1 MEHLIENWLAK
12 NNLLEGRLLNRTWL
26 LLDCRLLDRAG
37 LLLDCWLLD
46 RAWLLLE
53 GGLLL
58 LECGLLSRRR
68 LRLVL
73 LLRVL
78 FGRLGWLLSWLW
90 LWLLGSNKENM
101 PSVVNVHTLDIW
113 EGGEYVKK
121 VHEFL
126 KER

>member
-1 MEHLIENWLAK
+1 
-12 NNLLEGRLLNRTWL
+12 LEGRLLNWTGLLLNSWL
-26 LLDCRLLDRAG
+26 LNRTR

-58 LECGLLSRRR
+58 LEGGLLSRRR

-78 FGRLGWLLSWLW
+78 FGWLGWLLSWLW
-90 LWLLGSNKENM
+90 LWLLLGSKKKNM
-101 PSVVNVHTLDIW
+101 S
-113 EGGEYVKK
+113 
-121 VHEFL
+121 
-126 KER
+126 

>member
-1 MEHLIENWLAK
+1 
-12 NNLLEGRLLNRTWL
+12 LEGRLLNRT
-26 LLDCRLLDRAG
+26 G

-58 LECGLLSRRR
+58 LEGWLLSRRR

-78 FGRLGWLLSWLW
+78 LGRLGWLLSWLC
-90 LWLLGSNKENM
+90 LWLLLGSKKKIM
-101 PSVVNVHTLDIW
+101 S
-113 EGGEYVKK
+113 YV
-121 VHEFL
+121 
-126 KER
+126 